1 MKMKMNI
8 NHAFL
13 ISIIITSFLLPAKSF
28 AEAWSYEIE
37 LYGLLAS
44 IEGDASVGR
53 ATGVDVDVDFGDI
66 LDNLDAGLMIHYE
79 AHHENGWGVS
89 LDYGFMDLGSDIT
102 GPLGG
107 VTNVDVRQ
115 GIFEALVVRRNK
127 LRDGHLDYLFG
138 IRWWDNDIDVTVDP
152 AILPGTITR
161 NVDEAWVDVIVGV
174 RWLNNINKKWDFVLR
189 GDIGGFG
196 LEADFTANVQA
207 GVHYQ
212 MSANWLLDLQYKAL
226 WVDYESDDT
235 KGQPGYFAYDTV
247 AHGPLIGFIYKF

>member
-1 MKMKMNI
+1 MNI
-8 NHAFL
+8 KPILL
-13 ISIIITSFLLPAKSF
+13 ISIISTGLLLPTQSN

-37 LYGLLAS
+37 LYALLAS

-53 ATGVDVDVDFGDI
+53 ATGADVDVDFGDI
-66 LDNLDAGLMIHYE
+66 LDNLELAGFVRFE
-79 AHHENGWGVS
+79 AHHENGWGMA
-89 LDYGFMDLGSDIT
+89 LDYGFMDLASDIT
-102 GPLGG
+102 GPRGG
-107 VTNVDVRQ
+107 VANVDVRQ
-115 GIFEALVVRRNK
+115 GVFEALAVRRNK
-127 LRDGHLDYLFG
+127 LSDGQLDYLFG
-138 IRWWDNDIDVTVDP
+138 IRWWDQDLDLTFDP
-152 AILPGTITR
+152 VVLPGTITK
-161 NVDEAWVDVIVGV
+161 NVEEDWVDVIVGV